1 MENQEQANE
10 EQLLNNP
17 NDKFFK
23 FVFSMLVVVRGFF
36 EHLLP
41 KEMGGKLNLD
51 TLELDSTTYITPE
64 LGEFYSD
71 IVWQCQLL
79 KSKIIVQICFIF
91 EHKSYVPKYPHIQ
104 IGDYKQGAYNKQLAA
119 GQPLKVVVP
128 IIVYHGKRKWILKP
142 FHTYFGEVDEIFQ
155 RFIDPCEYYLT
166 NLQDYSDEMI
176 ETFNVIFLR
185 KAFIAFKHHTE
196 KEYLKSRFL
205 DLIFGDYGE
214 DYSKE
219 KLDFVKS
226 FYVYLYNLL
235 GGISKKEVA
244 VMIEQNNDKLKKEA
258 MYNLIEEIEE
268 RGEKRGID
276 LGIGLGIDLGID
288 LGIGLGKKISIY
300 EAYNNGAKIEELSR
314 FFKFTST
321 QIFEIIEEMKKR
333 EQLKGNN

>member
-1 MENQEQANE
+1 M
-10 EQLLNNP
+10 
-17 NDKFFK
+17 
-23 FVFSMLVVVRGFF
+23 
-36 EHLLP
+36 
-41 KEMGGKLNLD
+41 
-51 TLELDSTTYITPE
+51 
-64 LGEFYSD
+64 
-71 IVWQCQLL
+71 
-79 KSKIIVQICFIF
+79 
-91 EHKSYVPKYPHIQ
+91 
-104 IGDYKQGAYNKQLAA
+104 AA

-214 DYSKE
+214 DFSKE

-268 RGEKRGID
+268 RGID
-276 LGIGLGIDLGID
+276 
-288 LGIGLGKKISIY
+288 LGKKISIY
-300 EAYNNGAKIEELSR
+300 EAHQRGVEMAVLTLTFALSSNKILEIVEE
-314 FFKFTST
+314 
-321 QIFEIIEEMKKR
+321 IKKR
-333 EQLKGNN
+333 ERLRGNN

>member
-104 IGDYKQGAYNKQLAA
+104 IGDYKQGAYNK
-119 GQPLKVVVP
+119 
-128 IIVYHGKRKWILKP
+128 
-142 FHTYFGEVDEIFQ
+142 
-155 RFIDPCEYYLT
+155 
-166 NLQDYSDEMI
+166 
-176 ETFNVIFLR
+176 
-185 KAFIAFKHHTE
+185 
-196 KEYLKSRFL
+196 
-205 DLIFGDYGE
+205 
-214 DYSKE
+214 
-219 KLDFVKS
+219 
-226 FYVYLYNLL
+226 
-235 GGISKKEVA
+235 
-244 VMIEQNNDKLKKEA
+244 
-258 MYNLIEEIEE
+258 
-268 RGEKRGID
+268 
-276 LGIGLGIDLGID
+276 
-288 LGIGLGKKISIY
+288 
-300 EAYNNGAKIEELSR
+300 
-314 FFKFTST
+314 
-321 QIFEIIEEMKKR
+321 
-333 EQLKGNN
+333 